1 MRKVRT
7 AVLTGM
13 AVLAVAGIGVAAAR
27 DAHTLKVDLPDGA
40 VARIEYSGDIA
51 PKVTLAPGSHALPLA
66 FIDAWD
72 STPFAAVDDVAAEM
86 DRQVAAMIEQ
96 AAHLPAPPM
105 LKEPKLRT
113 VASGKMPSGTV
124 HFEFVSTTNGNG
136 TCTRSVEMTSY
147 APGQRP
153 RIVSASS
160 GDCRSLDRSPAPVRL
175 DTPVHPSIPGLP
187 KPRMADNGDRAQ
199 AGTIV

>member
-1 MRKVRT
+1 MRKVPT

-51 PKVTLAPGSHALPLA
+51 PKVTLAPVSHPLPVS

-72 STPFAAVDDVAAEM
+72 STSFAAVDDVAAEM
-86 DRQVAAMIEQ
+86 DRQAATMIEQ
-96 AAHLPAPPM
+96 AAHLQAPPM
-105 LKEPKLRT
+105 LTEPKLRT

-124 HFEFVSTTNGNG
+124 HFEFVSTTSGND
-136 TCTRSVEMTSY
+136 TCTRRVERTSY
-147 APGQRP
+147 GPGEKP
-153 RIVSASS
+153 RVVSASS
-160 GDCRSLDRSPAPVRL
+160 GHCRSLDRFPAPTRL
-175 DTPVHPSIPGLP
+175 DTPVHPWIPGLP
-187 KPRMADNGDRAQ
+187 KPRMADNGDRARV
-199 AGTIV
+199 GTIV

>member
-1 MRKVRT
+1 MRKVPT

-13 AVLAVAGIGVAAAR
+13 AVLVVAGIGVAAAR

-51 PKVTLAPGSHALPLA
+51 PKVTLAPVSHALPVS

-86 DRQVAAMIEQ
+86 DRQAAAMIAQ
-96 AAHLPAPPM
+96 AAHLQALPM
-105 LKEPKLRT
+105 LKEPKLLT

-124 HFEFVSTTNGNG
+124 HFEFVLVTSGNG

-147 APGQRP
+147 GPGQKP
-153 RIVSASS
+153 RIVSVNP
-160 GDCRSLDRSPAPVRL
+160 GDCRWLDQSPVPVRL
-175 DTPVHPSIPGLP
+175 DTPVHPRIRGLP
-187 KPRMADNGDRAQ
+187 KPQMADDRDRARV
-199 AGTIV
+199 GTIV